1 MSMDADEFERDSA
14 LGFGEDVWF
23 ILGSNELSDEEKLTR
38 ILKTK
43 ESLVHGKE
51 FLDICCEWRYFDGEG
66 KVCENHDD

>member
-14 LGFGEDVWF
+14 LAFGEDVWF
-23 ILGSNELSDEEKLTR
+23 ILHSSELSDEEKLTR

-51 FLDICCEWRYFDGEG
+51 LLDMCCEWRYFDGEG